1 MHEKRQL
8 RIRSGSSLAKPW
20 EVIMRTIVGEEAV
33 SHHQHYPRNM
43 SDLETTRKFEQS
55 LLDLEDAVIT
65 VLEAHKGHAFH
76 DVDFLYWDRKLKN
89 IATPISLALSE
100 CKGPRQFHYHYRHDP
115 QDEERLIP
123 VMESPISNLLKV
135 CRNALI
141 RCTEMVGLVDRSVVI
156 NKIRLEQS
164 IRSFI
169 NRYNAAV

>member
-1 MHEKRQL
+1 MGTLYTDE
-8 RIRSGSSLAKPW
+8 
-20 EVIMRTIVGEEAV
+20 TVGGHAATATK
-33 SHHQHYPRNM
+33 HHDDINI
-43 SDLETTRKFEQS
+43 TRRLEQS
-55 LLDLEDAVIT
+55 LLDLEDAVLT

-115 QDEERLIP
+115 ADSNTMLP
-123 VMESPISNLLKV
+123 VMESPVNTLLKV
-135 CRNALI
+135 CRSALI
-141 RCTEMVGLVDRSVVI
+141 RCTEMVGLVDRSVIV

-169 NRYNAAV
+169 NRYNAGV